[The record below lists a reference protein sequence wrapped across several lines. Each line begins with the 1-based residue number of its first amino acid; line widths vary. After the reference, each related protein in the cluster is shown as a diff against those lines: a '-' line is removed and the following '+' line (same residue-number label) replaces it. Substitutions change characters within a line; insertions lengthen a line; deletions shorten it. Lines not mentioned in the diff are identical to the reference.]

1 MNSTDKSVGRID
13 AALRRRLD
21 FIHVAPNYEVLEN
34 YYILR
39 QNKVPNLVE
48 GLINLNKEL
57 LNKLGKHCL
66 IGHTFFM
73 KSKDSPFT
81 YEDLEKIWDRK
92 IYPLLIEYFL
102 DDSVELEPF
111 SSFENFW
118 TIEEPVNEVTNSS
131 KVFSIELLG
140 KDLEEIDLK
149 LRLDFE
155 KIINWSNRYEEFNI
169 YLGRRAKSTF
179 KTGGGTFI
187 FQNNLSKINDEPRNN
202 KYHFFRIT
210 GKGKYELRLQDL
222 YSEKF
227 TRAPFDSREFRSEF
241 EEKFKNICTLNNIDI
256 EDTFFEKSLP
266 GISFGDIAEKECGD
280 MFLEFWDW
288 VIGRIRETNN

>member
-1 MNSTDKSVGRID
+1 M
-13 AALRRRLD
+13 
-21 FIHVAPNYEVLEN
+21 
-34 YYILR
+34 
-39 QNKVPNLVE
+39 
-48 GLINLNKEL
+48 
-57 LNKLGKHCL
+57 
-66 IGHTFFM
+66 
-73 KSKDSPFT
+73 
-81 YEDLEKIWDRK
+81 
-92 IYPLLIEYFL
+92 
-102 DDSVELEPF
+102 F

-118 TIEEPVNEVTNSS
+118 TIEEPVNEVTNTS

-149 LRLDFE
+149 LRIEFE
-155 KIINWSNRYEEFNI
+155 KIINWSSRYEEFNI

-187 FQNNLSKINDEPRNN
+187 FQNNLSKINNEPRNN

-227 TRAPFDSREFRSEF
+227 TRAPFDSIEFRSEF
-241 EEKFKNICTLNNIDI
+241 EEKFKSICTLNNIEI

-266 GISFGDIAEKECGD
+266 GISFEDIAENECGD

-288 VIGRIRETNN
+288 VIDKIRETNN